1 MSRRLIYISFG
12 AVAGVLA
19 VRRAASAA
27 QRYTPAGVQTR
38 LSTGFGGFGDSVR
51 AFLDEVRVAA
61 AEREQEL
68 RTLLGLDGTHDLVD
82 ADLPGDRL

>member
-1 MSRRLIYISFG
+1 MSRRLVYLCFG
-12 AVAGVLA
+12 AAAGVLA
-19 VRRAASAA
+19 VRRATQAA
-27 QRYTPAGVQTR
+27 QRYTPAGVQQR
-38 LSTGFGGFGDSVR
+38 LSTGFGGLGTSVR

-68 RTLLGLDGTHDLVD
+68 RTVLGLDGTHDLVD

>member
-19 VRRAASAA
+19 VRRATQTA
-27 QRYTPAGVQTR
+27 QRYTPAGVQQRMTGSFGSLGDTVR
-38 LSTGFGGFGDSVR
+38 EFLS
-51 AFLDEVRVAA
+51 EVRVAM

-68 RTLLGLDGTHDLVD
+68 RTSLGLDGSHDAVE
-82 ADLPGDRL
+82 P